1 MGSQDTI
8 REMEK
13 ELLALRKQADS
24 LPDTTELDLLKAEND
39 KLKDLAASL
48 SKQNRSLKTKNTKLS
63 KKLLDLESSLK
74 VVDAAVDKAL
84 DDE

>member
-1 MGSQDTI
+1 MGFQDTI

-24 LPDTTELDLLKAEND
+24 LLDTTELDLLKEEND
-39 KLKDLAASL
+39 KLKDLVASL
-48 SKQNRSLKTKNTKLS
+48 SKENKSLKTKNTKLS
-63 KKLLDLESSLK
+63 NKLLDLESSLK

>member
-13 ELLALRKQADS
+13 ELLALRKQANS

>member
-1 MGSQDTI
+1 MGFQDTI

-24 LPDTTELDLLKAEND
+24 LLDTTELDLLKEEND

-48 SKQNRSLKTKNTKLS
+48 SKENKSLKTKNTKLS
-63 KKLLDLESSLK
+63 NKLLDLESSLK